1 MIDVACGADDDGFHE
16 ENSVT
21 KLKRFEGW
29 VSKLSIVAL
38 PGSFS
43 LE

>member
-21 KLKRFEGW
+21 KLKRFEVGF
-29 VSKLSIVAL
+29 VSS
-38 PGSFS
+38 P
-43 LE
+43 